1 MHRVIVII
9 LHDISSLDEVLKK
22 DFLAKLTR
30 IGSVKVNFGNAEPK
44 LLEILVPRANLRPLL
59 TFNF

>member
-9 LHDISSLDEVLKK
+9 LHDISSLDEALKK
-22 DFLAKLTR
+22 DFLVKLTR
-30 IGSVKVNFGNAEPK
+30 IGSVNFGNTEPK
-44 LLEILVPRANLRPLL
+44 LLEVLVPRVNLRQLL